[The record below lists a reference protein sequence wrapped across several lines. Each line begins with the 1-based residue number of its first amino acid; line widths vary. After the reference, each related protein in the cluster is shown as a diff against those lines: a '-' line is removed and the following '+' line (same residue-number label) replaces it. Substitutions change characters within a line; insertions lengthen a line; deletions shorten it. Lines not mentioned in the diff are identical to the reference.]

1 MSYPTK
7 LTSRK
12 KRGRSSLSDRRTL
25 LRLGAML
32 SSTFRMPSSDPT
44 ALLPNIP
51 PSPALTNPK
60 QQYRFDLRRRV
71 IKVRV
76 KKDIVTNKFEPAEED
91 LFHAAENNLVRETC
105 RLYPEFEVFLEWYA
119 DSAVYRRFGP
129 RVRPALI
136 CLYWGW
142 SEPDPDVQGDLR
154 LDWKAFRERLK
165 DTPLPVSELMDKA
178 DEGEWLDPALV
189 VNGNPMVEFAWW
201 AGYIACFQPYVM
213 EAINEYREL
222 WRVGRIARW
231 RRKMRRRAAAA
242 ARSAAATE
250 AAMRAAAE
258 AGALVPGDVT
268 I

>member
-1 MSYPTK
+1 MSYPIK
-7 LTSRK
+7 LT
-12 KRGRSSLSDRRTL
+12 KRGRNSSLSDMRTL

-32 SSTFRMPSSDPT
+32 SSTFRMPAADPT
-44 ALLPNIP
+44 ALLPSVP
-51 PSPALTNPK
+51 PPMPASLNPK
-60 QQYRFDLRRRV
+60 QTYRFDSRKRV

-76 KKDIVTNKFEPAEED
+76 KKDIVTNKFEPAEER
-91 LFHAAENNLVRETC
+91 LFAAAEDNLVKATC

-119 DSAVYRRFGP
+119 DPSVHRRYGP

-142 SEPDPDVQGDLR
+142 SEPDAENDGDLQ
-154 LDWKAFRERLK
+154 LDWRAFRDRLK
-165 DTPLPVSELMDKA
+165 ATPLPVSELLDQVE
-178 DEGEWLDPALV
+178 EGEWLDPALV
-189 VNGNPMVEFAWW
+189 INGNPMVEFAWW

-242 ARSAAATE
+242 ARSAAAAE
-250 AAMRAAAE
+250 AAARAAAE
-258 AGALVPGDVT
+258 AGATVAGDVT
-268 I
+268 L